1 MTDPHDSL
9 PSFQKALRDGELIVQ
24 PGELDRELIVH
35 LDHPA
40 PGINRMTYARLD
52 GKKVVGLV
60 QMVPAELLSGLPCFQ
75 AGVAVAKKYRRKGHA
90 KRIVAAAI
98 AELKHGLARDAK
110 IKSFYVE
117 AIVSVD
123 NEPSKRVAAATIS
136 PSPTAVTDEGSG
148 LPALQYLMKV

>member
-9 PSFQKALRDGELIVQ
+9 PSFQRALRDGELIVQ
-24 PGELDRELIVH
+24 KGALDRELIVH

-40 PGINRMTYARLD
+40 PRVNRMTYAKLD

-60 QMVPAELLSGLPCFQ
+60 QLVPAELLNGLPCFQ

-90 KRIVAAAI
+90 KRLVAAAI
-98 AELKHGLARDAK
+98 AELKHGLAQDAK

-117 AIVSVD
+117 AIVSVE
-123 NEPSKRVAAATIS
+123 NEPSKRLAAATIS
-136 PSPTAVTDEGSG
+136 KEPTTVTDELSG
-148 LPALQYLMKV
+148 QPALQYVLKV